1 MTSPHTIGVQ
11 ALLVPQDIRYHM
23 HGVVLPELH
32 KTLPAMYALIGCT
45 FVERVSCLVLPMS
58 RLWVDEE
65 GGLQRMEFGGKRS
78 PLLNVRAS
86 ILAGQRIWGNV
97 IVCGEDIH
105 GAMVDLV
112 VEREDEVLDIIQIG
126 AEELVFDHRTQGTL
140 NESI

>member
-1 MTSPHTIGVQ
+1 MY
-11 ALLVPQDIRYHM
+11 VPQDIRYQM

-65 GGLQRMEFGGKRS
+65 GGLQRVEFQGKRP
-78 PLLNVRAS
+78 PLLNARAS

-97 IVCGEDIH
+97 LVCGEDCN
-105 GAMVDLV
+105 GTMVDLV
-112 VEREDEVLDIIQIG
+112 VEREDEVLDIIQLG
-126 AEELVFDHRTQGTL
+126 AEELVFDHKTQVTL
-140 NESI
+140 YESI

>member
-1 MTSPHTIGVQ
+1 MY
-11 ALLVPQDIRYHM
+11 VPQDIRYQM

-65 GGLQRMEFGGKRS
+65 GGLQRVEFQGKRP

-97 IVCGEDIH
+97 LVCGEDIN

-112 VEREDEVLDIIQIG
+112 VEREDEVLDIIQLG
-126 AEELVFDHRTQGTL
+126 AEELVFDHKTQGG
-140 NESI
+140 SK

>member
-1 MTSPHTIGVQ
+1 MTSPHTVGVR
-11 ALLVPQDIRYHM
+11 ALLVPQDIRYQM

-32 KTLPAMYALIGCT
+32 KTLPAMYALIGCS

-65 GGLQRMEFGGKRS
+65 GGLQRVEFGGKRS

-86 ILAGQRIWGNV
+86 ILAGQPIRGNV

-112 VEREDEVLDIIQIG
+112 VEREDEVLDIIQIS
-126 AEELVFDHRTQGTL
+126 AEELVFDRRTQGTL

>member
-1 MTSPHTIGVQ
+1 MY
-11 ALLVPQDIRYHM
+11 VPQDIRYQM

-32 KTLPAMYALIGCT
+32 KTLPAMYALIGCS

-65 GGLQRMEFGGKRS
+65 GGLQRVEFQGRRT

-97 IVCGEDIH
+97 LVCGEDIN

-112 VEREDEVLDIIQIG
+112 VEREDEVLDIIQLG
-126 AEELVFDHRTQGTL
+126 AEELVFDHKTQGTL
-140 NESI
+140 YESI

>member
-1 MTSPHTIGVQ
+1 MY
-11 ALLVPQDIRYHM
+11 VPQDIRYQM

-65 GGLQRMEFGGKRS
+65 GGLQGHRVEFQGKRP
-78 PLLNVRAS
+78 PLLNARAS

-97 IVCGEDIH
+97 LVCGEDCN
-105 GAMVDLV
+105 GTMVDLV
-112 VEREDEVLDIIQIG
+112 VEREDEVLDIIQVG
-126 AEELVFDHRTQGTL
+126 AEELVFDRITGEATRG
-140 NESI
+140 

>member
-1 MTSPHTIGVQ
+1 M
-11 ALLVPQDIRYHM
+11 LVPQDIRYQM

-32 KTLPAMYALIGCT
+32 KTLPAMYALIGCS
-45 FVERVSCLVLPMS
+45 FVERVSCLVLPMR

-65 GGLQRMEFGGKRS
+65 GGLQRVEFQGKRS

-112 VEREDEVLDIIQIG
+112 VEREDEVLDIIQIS
-126 AEELVFDHRTQGTL
+126 AEELVFGRRTQGTL

>member
-1 MTSPHTIGVQ
+1 
-11 ALLVPQDIRYHM
+11 
-23 HGVVLPELH
+23 
-32 KTLPAMYALIGCT
+32 
-45 FVERVSCLVLPMS
+45 
-58 RLWVDEE
+58 
-65 GGLQRMEFGGKRS
+65 MEFGGKRS

>member
-1 MTSPHTIGVQ
+1 MY
-11 ALLVPQDIRYHM
+11 VPQDIRYQM

-65 GGLQRMEFGGKRS
+65 GGLQRVEFQGRRT
-78 PLLNVRAS
+78 PLLNARAS

-97 IVCGEDIH
+97 LVCGEDCN
-105 GAMVDLV
+105 GTMVDLV
-112 VEREDEVLDIIQIG
+112 VEREDEVLDIIQVG
-126 AEELVFDHRTQGTL
+126 AEELVFDHIKQGG
-140 NESI
+140 SK

>member
-1 MTSPHTIGVQ
+1 MY
-11 ALLVPQDIRYHM
+11 VPQDIRYQM

-32 KTLPAMYALIGCT
+32 KTLPAMYALIGCS

-65 GGLQRMEFGGKRS
+65 GGLQRVEFQGKRS

>member
-1 MTSPHTIGVQ
+1 MTSPHTVGVR
-11 ALLVPQDIRYHM
+11 ALLVPQDIRYQM

-32 KTLPAMYALIGCT
+32 KTLPAMYALIGCS

-86 ILAGQRIWGNV
+86 ILAGQPIRGNV
-97 IVCGEDIH
+97 IVCGEDIN
-105 GAMVDLV
+105 GAMENLV
-112 VEREDEVLDIIQIG
+112 IKKQDEVLDIIQEA
-126 AEELVFDHRTQGTL
+126 AEVLVFDRTTQGG
-140 NESI
+140 SK

>member
-1 MTSPHTIGVQ
+1 MY
-11 ALLVPQDIRYHM
+11 VPQDIRYQM

-32 KTLPAMYALIGCT
+32 KTLPAMYALIGCS

-65 GGLQRMEFGGKRS
+65 GGLQRVEFGGKRS

-126 AEELVFDHRTQGTL
+126 AEELVFGRRTQGTL

>member
-1 MTSPHTIGVQ
+1 MY
-11 ALLVPQDIRYHM
+11 VPQDIRYQM

-65 GGLQRMEFGGKRS
+65 GGLQRVEFQGRRA

-97 IVCGEDIH
+97 LVCGEDIN

-112 VEREDEVLDIIQIG
+112 VEREDEVLDIIQCG
-126 AEELVFDHRTQGTL
+126 AEELVFDRITKQGG
-140 NESI
+140 SK

>member
-1 MTSPHTIGVQ
+1 MY
-11 ALLVPQDIRYHM
+11 VPQDIRYQM

-32 KTLPAMYALIGCT
+32 KTLPAMYALIGCS
-45 FVERVSCLVLPMS
+45 FVERVSCLLLPMS

-65 GGLQRMEFGGKRS
+65 GGLQGHRVEFQGKRP

-97 IVCGEDIH
+97 LVCGEDCN
-105 GAMVDLV
+105 GTMVDLV
-112 VEREDEVLDIIQIG
+112 VEREDEVLDIIQLG
-126 AEELVFDHRTQGTL
+126 AEELVFDHKTQGTL

>member
-1 MTSPHTIGVQ
+1 MY
-11 ALLVPQDIRYHM
+11 VPQDIRYQM

-32 KTLPAMYALIGCT
+32 KTLPAMYALIGCS

-65 GGLQRMEFGGKRS
+65 GGLQRVEFGGKRS

-112 VEREDEVLDIIQIG
+112 VEREDEVLDIIQIS
-126 AEELVFDHRTQGTL
+126 AEELVFGRRTQGTL

>member
-1 MTSPHTIGVQ
+1 MY
-11 ALLVPQDIRYHM
+11 VPQDIRYQM
-23 HGVVLPELH
+23 HSVVLPELH

-65 GGLQRMEFGGKRS
+65 GGLQRVEFQGKRP
-78 PLLNVRAS
+78 PLLNARAS

-97 IVCGEDIH
+97 LVCGEDIN

-112 VEREDEVLDIIQIG
+112 VEREDEVLDIIQVG
-126 AEELVFDHRTQGTL
+126 AEELVFDRITGEKTRG
-140 NESI
+140 

>member
-1 MTSPHTIGVQ
+1 MY
-11 ALLVPQDIRYHM
+11 VPQDIRYQM

-32 KTLPAMYALIGCT
+32 KTLPAMYALIGCS

-65 GGLQRMEFGGKRS
+65 GGLQRVEFQGRRS

-97 IVCGEDIH
+97 LVCGEDCN
-105 GAMVDLV
+105 GTMVDLV
-112 VEREDEVLDIIQIG
+112 VEREDEVLDIIQVG
-126 AEELVFDHRTQGTL
+126 AEELVFDHKTQGTL
-140 NESI
+140 YESI

>member
-1 MTSPHTIGVQ
+1 MY
-11 ALLVPQDIRYHM
+11 VPQDIRYQM

-65 GGLQRMEFGGKRS
+65 GGLQRVEFQGRRA
-78 PLLNVRAS
+78 PLLNARAS

-97 IVCGEDIH
+97 IVCGEDCN
-105 GAMVDLV
+105 GTMVDLV
-112 VEREDEVLDIIQIG
+112 VEREDEVLDIIQVG
-126 AEELVFDHRTQGTL
+126 AEELVFDRITGKATRG
-140 NESI
+140 

>member
-32 KTLPAMYALIGCT
+32 KTLPAMYALIGCS

-65 GGLQRMEFGGKRS
+65 GGLQRVEFQGKRS

-112 VEREDEVLDIIQIG
+112 VEREDEVLDIIQVG
-126 AEELVFDHRTQGTL
+126 AEELVFDRTTQGG
-140 NESI
+140 SK

>member
-1 MTSPHTIGVQ
+1 MY
-11 ALLVPQDIRYHM
+11 VPQDIRYQM

-32 KTLPAMYALIGCT
+32 KTLPAMYALIGCS

-65 GGLQRMEFGGKRS
+65 GGLQRVEFQGKRS

-112 VEREDEVLDIIQIG
+112 VEREDEVLDIIQVG
-126 AEELVFDHRTQGTL
+126 AEELVFGRRTQGTL

>member
-1 MTSPHTIGVQ
+1 M
-11 ALLVPQDIRYHM
+11 LVPQGIHYPM

-32 KTLPAMYALIGCT
+32 KTLPAMYALIGCS

-65 GGLQRMEFGGKRS
+65 GGLQRMEFVGRRA
-78 PLLNVRAS
+78 PQLNVRAS
-86 ILAGQRIWGNV
+86 ILAGQPIRGNV
-97 IVCGEDIH
+97 IVCGEDIN

-126 AEELVFDHRTQGTL
+126 AEELVFDRTTQGG
-140 NESI
+140 SK

>member
-1 MTSPHTIGVQ
+1 MY
-11 ALLVPQDIRYHM
+11 VPQDIRYQM
-23 HGVVLPELH
+23 HSVVLPELH
-32 KTLPAMYALIGCT
+32 KTLPAMYALIGCS

-65 GGLQRMEFGGKRS
+65 GGLQGHRVEFQGKRP
-78 PLLNVRAS
+78 PLLNARAS

-97 IVCGEDIH
+97 LVCGEDCN

-126 AEELVFDHRTQGTL
+126 AEELVFDHKTQGTL
-140 NESI
+140 ND